1 MRLSVLV
8 GRTLRQPPADAHL
21 PSHQLLVRAG
31 YVRALEAC
39 PVPDGHRGGLF
50 AYLPLGLL
58 ALRRLQS
65 LVGRELAPL
74 AAQEVAL
81 PASPEADPAAGFV
94 SLVRREV
101 DSYRQLPASLFQ
113 TTTRPM
119 ALLRSRA
126 GLFGA
131 GQRLIFE
138 LGAFGGAGGTP
149 YAVATVA
156 EQVAAALDR
165 ILAACDLPA
174 VRAGAGDGEQCLYFV
189 HASGDES
196 LVRCPACGH
205 ATERGWAATVWPA
218 PPDEPEQP
226 VEEVATPG
234 CNTIAGLAEFLG
246 VPTTRTLKM
255 VFYSVAGRVTCIV
268 IRGDRAVDE
277 AKLARLLGTDRYYAS
292 LEDELAAIGAVGGY
306 ASPIGLRAGKVR
318 VVADPSVRAGID
330 WITGANR
337 PDYHL
342 RNVNIP
348 RDFTPGEWADLALV
362 EPGDPCPR
370 CGNGVTV
377 EEAFRLVDSRAPK
390 ATDAEYLDD
399 AGRPQP
405 LWLAGWRL
413 DLGRLLAA
421 VVEQHYDGYGIIW
434 PAACAPLDVHLVAL
448 DLRQGEVAAQAA
460 ALYERLSAGGLAV
473 LYDDR
478 DLSAGV
484 KFADADLIGLPLRLT
499 VSKRSVQE
507 GQIEAKWR
515 NSADRLRLDDG
526 GLAAELAKL
535 GAK

>member
-1 MRLSVLV
+1 MRLSTLV

-31 YVRALEAC
+31 YVRALE
-39 PVPDGHRGGLF
+39 GGLF

-58 ALRRLQS
+58 ALRRLER
-65 LVGRELAPL
+65 LVHRELTPL

-81 PASPEADPAAGFV
+81 PLLPDADPSAAFV
-94 SLVRREV
+94 DLVRREI
-101 DSYRQLPASLFQ
+101 DSYRQLPAGLCQ
-113 TTTRPM
+113 TAIRLMLPS
-119 ALLRSRA
+119 RSRA

-131 GQRLIFE
+131 TQRPIFD
-138 LGAFGGAGGTP
+138 LYVFGGAGD
-149 YAVATVA
+149 VAPVVDKTT
-156 EQVAAALDR
+156 AALDR

-174 VRAGAGDGEQCLYFV
+174 VWAGAGDGEQRLYFA
-189 HASGDES
+189 HPSGDES

-205 ATERGWAATVWPA
+205 TAERGWAATAWPT
-218 PPDEPEQP
+218 PPGEPERP

-234 CNTIAGLAEFLG
+234 CNTIAALAEFLD
-246 VPTTRTLKM
+246 VPTAQTLKM
-255 VFYSVAGRVTCIV
+255 VFYSVAGRVTCVV

-277 AKLARLLGTDRYYAS
+277 AKLARLLGTARYYAS

-306 ASPIGLRAGKVR
+306 ASPIGLRAGQVR
-318 VVADPSVRAGID
+318 VVADPSVRAGMN

-337 PDYHL
+337 PGYHL

-348 RDFTPGEWADLALV
+348 RDFVPGEWADLALV
-362 EPGDPCPR
+362 EPGDPCPQ
-370 CGNGVTV
+370 CGNVVSV
-377 EEAFRLVDSRAPK
+377 EEAFRLIAGQAPR

-421 VVEQHYDGYGIIW
+421 VVERHYDGYGIIW

-448 DLRQGEVAAQAA
+448 DLRQEEVAAQAK

-499 VSKRSVQE
+499 VSKRSVPE

-515 NSADRLRLDDG
+515 HSADRLRLDDG
-526 GLAAELAKL
+526 ALAAELAKL
-535 GAK
+535 RQK

>member
-1 MRLSVLV
+1 MRLSTLV

-31 YVRALEAC
+31 CVRALE
-39 PVPDGHRGGLF
+39 GGLF

-58 ALRRLQS
+58 TLRRLEG
-65 LVGRELAPL
+65 LARRELTPL

-81 PASPEADPAAGFV
+81 PPASDADPAAGFL

-101 DSYRQLPASLFQ
+101 DSHRQLPACLFQ
-113 TTTRPM
+113 TAIRSTPTS
-119 ALLRSRA
+119 RSRA

-131 GQRLIFE
+131 SQRPVFE
-138 LGAFGGAGGTP
+138 LYAFGSANGM
-149 YAVATVA
+149 ATVA
-156 EQVAAALDR
+156 EQATAALER
-165 ILAACDLPA
+165 ILVACGLPA
-174 VRAGAGDGEQCLYFV
+174 LWAGGRDGERRLYLA
-189 HASGDES
+189 HPSGDES
-196 LVRCPACGH
+196 LVRCPGCGY
-205 ATERGWAATVWPA
+205 AAERGWATTAWQE
-218 PPDEPEQP
+218 PPGEPELP

-234 CNTIAGLAEFLG
+234 CNTIAALAGFLD
-246 VPTTRTLKM
+246 VPATRTLKM
-255 VFYSVAGRVTCIV
+255 VFYSAAGRVTCAV

-277 AKLARLLGTDRYYAS
+277 AKLTRLLSTDRYYAS
-292 LEDELAAIGAVGGY
+292 LEEELAEIGAVGGY
-306 ASPIGLRAGKVR
+306 ASPIGLRAGQVR
-318 VVADPSVRAGID
+318 VVADLSVRAGAN

-337 PDYHL
+337 PGYHL

-348 RDFTPGEWADLALV
+348 RDFDPGEWADLALV
-362 EPGDPCPR
+362 EPGDLCPQ
-370 CGNGVTV
+370 CGNAVAV
-377 EEAFRLVDSRAPK
+377 EEAFRLVDGRA
-390 ATDAEYLDD
+390 AGAVDAEYLDD

-405 LWLAGWRL
+405 LWMAGWRL

-434 PAACAPLDVHLVAL
+434 PAACAPLKVHLVAL
-448 DLRQGEVAAQAA
+448 DLRQDEVAAQAE

-499 VSKRSVQE
+499 VSKRSAPE
-507 GQIEAKWR
+507 GLVEAKWR
-515 NSADRLRLDDG
+515 DSADRLRLDDG
-526 GLAAELAKL
+526 GLAVELAKL

>member
-1 MRLSVLV
+1 MRLSSLV

-31 YVRALEAC
+31 HVRAME
-39 PVPDGHRGGLF
+39 GGLF

-58 ALRRLQS
+58 ALRRLER
-65 LVGRELAPL
+65 LVRREFAPL
-74 AAQEVAL
+74 SAQEIAL
-81 PASPEADPAAGFV
+81 PYSPGADPSAAFV
-94 SLVRREV
+94 DLVRREV
-101 DSYRQLPASLFQ
+101 DSYRQLPACLCQVGIRSMPQ
-113 TTTRPM
+113 S
-119 ALLRSRA
+119 RSRA

-131 GQRLIFE
+131 GQRPVFE
-138 LGAFGGAGGTP
+138 LCAFGGAGGTP
-149 YAVATVA
+149 HAVAAVA
-156 EQVAAALDR
+156 EQVTAALDR
-165 ILAACDLPA
+165 ILTACNLPA
-174 VRAGAGDGEQCLYFV
+174 VKAVAGEGEQRLYLV
-189 HASGDES
+189 HPSGDES
-196 LVRCPACGH
+196 LVRCLACGR
-205 ATERGWAATVWPA
+205 ASERGWATAVWPA
-218 PPDEPEQP
+218 PPDEPEQQ
-226 VEEVATPG
+226 VEEVVTPD
-234 CNTIAGLAEFLG
+234 CNTIAALAEFLK

-255 VFYSVAGRVTCIV
+255 VFYSVAGRVTCVV

-306 ASPIGLRAGKVR
+306 ASPIGLRAGQVR
-318 VVADPSVRAGID
+318 VVADPSVRAGVN

-337 PDYHL
+337 PGYHL

-348 RDFTPGEWADLALV
+348 RDFTPGEWVDLALV

-370 CGNGVTV
+370 CGNAVTV
-377 EEAFRLVDSRAPK
+377 EEAFRLVDGQAPR

-434 PAACAPLDVHLVAL
+434 PAACAPLNVHLVAL
-448 DLRQGEVAAQAA
+448 DLRQEEVAAQAE
-460 ALYERLSAGGLAV
+460 ALYQRLSAGGLAV

-499 VSKRSVQE
+499 VSKRSVSE

-515 NSADRLRLDDG
+515 HSADRLRLDDS

-535 GAK
+535 R